1 MDKDIEKEIDASNE
15 EEATIIPEQ
24 AKQQMENYLSIKE
37 KERETKEAIHKE
49 NMKDLEYRR
58 WYYQNQI
65 QKHMDM
71 IPREYYYQAEYEQ
84 METLSEKYQKQYC
97 NDKW

>member
-49 NMKDLEYRR
+49 NMKVRSNRNSSCSFCPEHLV
-58 WYYQNQI
+58 
-65 QKHMDM
+65 
-71 IPREYYYQAEYEQ
+71 
-84 METLSEKYQKQYC
+84 
-97 NDKW
+97 